1 MPPAKSPTIP
11 ANSPTQLSTFIP
23 TVSSIVAPTNSIQ
36 ENSGEEN
43 IPAEVIRGIRSTAGI
58 NSSMIEREFR
68 NRSFVS
74 HKSDRCVASL
84 LPSMGLVDLSKRRMD
99 SNSST
104 TDILNL
110 RNASEFLSFAVRKLI
125 DSSGSRA
132 SDLESVSWRLFGPET
147 RMNPDNGIKFDRFM
161 ARIES
166 KVMNTEKAVIGTVE
180 LTMIADFYSA
190 KGFVKYGKPNLLVF
204 PDAVKFSFNISYW
217 PFSSTNDRLYL
228 SIDAV
233 SSGSKGIYFNGSRM
247 TIGDGIFEFPLF
259 ALKEQSQSEESIDVF
274 FEKRSSNQAIV
285 LFGFPSFLSYL
296 YYDPVASLES
306 NAFSNTAVSPSPTPS
321 FSEPESSNW
330 LSGANIIYASC
341 AAGAIALGAV
351 VIGIVVIRKRS
362 KKNISNGET
371 LQGKQYAN
379 FTNL

>member
-1 MPPAKSPTIP
+1 
-11 ANSPTQLSTFIP
+11 
-23 TVSSIVAPTNSIQ
+23 
-36 ENSGEEN
+36 
-43 IPAEVIRGIRSTAGI
+43 
-58 NSSMIEREFR
+58 
-68 NRSFVS
+68 
-74 HKSDRCVASL
+74 
-84 LPSMGLVDLSKRRMD
+84 
-99 SNSST
+99 
-104 TDILNL
+104 
-110 RNASEFLSFAVRKLI
+110 
-125 DSSGSRA
+125 
-132 SDLESVSWRLFGPET
+132 
-147 RMNPDNGIKFDRFM
+147 
-161 ARIES
+161 
-166 KVMNTEKAVIGTVE
+166 
-180 LTMIADFYSA
+180 
-190 KGFVKYGKPNLLVF
+190 
-204 PDAVKFSFNISYW
+204 
-217 PFSSTNDRLYL
+217 
-228 SIDAV
+228 
-233 SSGSKGIYFNGSRM
+233 M